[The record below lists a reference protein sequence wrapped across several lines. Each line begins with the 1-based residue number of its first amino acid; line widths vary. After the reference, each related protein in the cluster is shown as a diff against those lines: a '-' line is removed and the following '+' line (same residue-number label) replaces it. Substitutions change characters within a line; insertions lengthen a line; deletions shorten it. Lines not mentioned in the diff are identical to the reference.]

1 MNHTGIYEQLIT
13 TLISKNLNHDKFY
26 VGEKVLE
33 KADAAIWLSR
43 FLSKIVEFSLNS
55 LPSGEEKLGNQIELS
70 NQLILWLK
78 DKLQDDQF
86 FEDNLLD
93 NQGKILTALYDTEN
107 PVAANLKEYVG
118 NVFPLTGLTQSELFC
133 GSNAG
138 LSVESELKREIMS
151 SNTVYWLVSF
161 VKWSGI
167 RIFKKELEEFTR
179 SGRQLRVIT
188 TSYMGA
194 TDAKAVEFLA
204 SLPNTKVK
212 LSYNTQRER
221 LHAKSYLFI
230 RDTGFHT
237 GYIGSS
243 NLSHSALTSG
253 LEWNLK
259 ITSQEIPHIIER
271 SINTFESYWNSPDFE
286 LFDGNVEAKEK
297 LNNALKQATNSLSEP
312 GAHYF
317 EIKPFSHQKEILEQ
331 LEIERSLHKRFKNL
345 VVAATGTGKTII
357 SAFDFADFL
366 KKAPNAKFLFVAHRE
381 EILKQARLAYQGVL
395 KDSQFGDLWVG
406 NYRPESFKHL
416 FASVQT
422 LNNQLNDPSNDFQL
436 SSDYYD
442 YIVIDEVHH
451 VSAASYRN
459 ILSYFNPNILLGL
472 TATPERHDG
481 SSILDDFCGVIAAE
495 IRLPEAINKRHLCP
509 FQYFGVDDD
518 TDLSGISWSK
528 GRYDIAQLTN
538 VYTNN
543 QHRVDKIYQTMQEL
557 ITSVHDMKSLAFCV
571 SQAHAEYM
579 CKQLTLKGIKCD
591 YLTSANSH
599 ERSQKQLALRSGLI
613 NILFVVDIFNEG
625 IDIPEVDTLL
635 FLRPT
640 ESLTIFL
647 QQLGR
652 GLRLAEGKD
661 ACTVLDFVGN
671 ANANYDFANKFR
683 ALVGKTSTSMS
694 DEVKQGFPH
703 APLGCR
709 IELSKLTQE
718 RVLSNIRNA
727 LLSKNRLIG
736 LIKHFEQHSTLPLSL
751 QNFMKVHPQ
760 VSLDLVYKK
769 GTWTELCQEAGKV
782 QVNSELP
789 LKNFARMVKTRLL
802 VCDDY
807 GYLGAIQRMLLSKGA
822 DVNALHGLMLHYD
835 LWQKPGGA
843 AGFSSVDESL
853 NALYD
858 EPLKSEL
865 LSVIELQ
872 INKVQHKQMSMPM
885 MGNHPI
891 KLHAR
896 YTREQIL
903 VGFGATTFETQP
915 TSREGVYNIRSKNIE
930 LLFVTLNKSDKQ
942 FSPTTM
948 YHDYAINEEL
958 FHWQSQNSSR
968 PDSGKG
974 KEYIDH
980 ECIGKR
986 VFLFVREQSNDE
998 FGKTMGFV
1006 NFGEVRYVS
1015 HTGSQPMNI
1024 TWKLRSLMP
1033 AFMWKQAAKLSL
1045 A

>member
-93 NQGKILTALYDTEN
+93 NQGKILTALYETEN

-297 LNNALKQATNSLSEP
+297 LNKALKQATNSSSEP
-312 GAHYF
+312 SAHYF

-381 EILKQARLAYQGVL
+381 EI
-395 KDSQFGDLWVG
+395 
-406 NYRPESFKHL
+406 
-416 FASVQT
+416 
-422 LNNQLNDPSNDFQL
+422 
-436 SSDYYD
+436 
-442 YIVIDEVHH
+442 
-451 VSAASYRN
+451 
-459 ILSYFNPNILLGL
+459 
-472 TATPERHDG
+472 
-481 SSILDDFCGVIAAE
+481 
-495 IRLPEAINKRHLCP
+495 
-509 FQYFGVDDD
+509 
-518 TDLSGISWSK
+518 
-528 GRYDIAQLTN
+528 
-538 VYTNN
+538 
-543 QHRVDKIYQTMQEL
+543 
-557 ITSVHDMKSLAFCV
+557 
-571 SQAHAEYM
+571 
-579 CKQLTLKGIKCD
+579 
-591 YLTSANSH
+591 
-599 ERSQKQLALRSGLI
+599 
-613 NILFVVDIFNEG
+613 
-625 IDIPEVDTLL
+625 
-635 FLRPT
+635 
-640 ESLTIFL
+640 
-647 QQLGR
+647 
-652 GLRLAEGKD
+652 
-661 ACTVLDFVGN
+661 
-671 ANANYDFANKFR
+671 
-683 ALVGKTSTSMS
+683 
-694 DEVKQGFPH
+694 
-703 APLGCR
+703 
-709 IELSKLTQE
+709 
-718 RVLSNIRNA
+718 
-727 LLSKNRLIG
+727 
-736 LIKHFEQHSTLPLSL
+736 
-751 QNFMKVHPQ
+751 
-760 VSLDLVYKK
+760 
-769 GTWTELCQEAGKV
+769 
-782 QVNSELP
+782 
-789 LKNFARMVKTRLL
+789 
-802 VCDDY
+802 
-807 GYLGAIQRMLLSKGA
+807 
-822 DVNALHGLMLHYD
+822 
-835 LWQKPGGA
+835 
-843 AGFSSVDESL
+843 
-853 NALYD
+853 
-858 EPLKSEL
+858 
-865 LSVIELQ
+865 
-872 INKVQHKQMSMPM
+872 
-885 MGNHPI
+885 
-891 KLHAR
+891 
-896 YTREQIL
+896 
-903 VGFGATTFETQP
+903 
-915 TSREGVYNIRSKNIE
+915 
-930 LLFVTLNKSDKQ
+930 
-942 FSPTTM
+942 
-948 YHDYAINEEL
+948 
-958 FHWQSQNSSR
+958 
-968 PDSGKG
+968 
-974 KEYIDH
+974 
-980 ECIGKR
+980 
-986 VFLFVREQSNDE
+986 
-998 FGKTMGFV
+998 
-1006 NFGEVRYVS
+1006 
-1015 HTGSQPMNI
+1015 
-1024 TWKLRSLMP
+1024 
-1033 AFMWKQAAKLSL
+1033 
-1045 A
+1045 